1 MNFRPAHWADAP
13 QISAHC
19 RSFVAYS
26 TGASSLVL
34 TGSESDASNVE
45 PRVLPELQYRGVI
58 AVVLGD
64 YHKVRALPTCARG
77 VS

>member
-1 MNFRPAHWADAP
+1 
-13 QISAHC
+13 
-19 RSFVAYS
+19 VAYS

-58 AVVLGD
+58 AVVVGD
-64 YHKVRALPTCARG
+64 EHKVRALPTCARG